1 MTLSA
6 SSLSQLEYPGISGP
20 ALAALSS
27 LTASDILWIKSLP
40 KAELHAHLNGCVP
53 IEVLYEIAGSS
64 LNHFS
69 SGPPT
74 GTEALNNSV
83 PTHTEILSG
92 LETLSNFALDDIH
105 EFFGAFRTIYA
116 LISTRK
122 TLGAATRAVLQGF
135 LDAPNK
141 RKGNN
146 ISGLEGG
153 LTPDDYPECTYLEL
167 RTTPRRTPTLS
178 PKEYLETVLDEVEK
192 YPRDRAALIVSLD
205 RRMGVRKELAAGEER
220 ITIEDTIDLAIL
232 LKNSGRRVVGVDL
245 CGDPSAG
252 DMSLLEPFIAKAK
265 SAGLRVTLHIAE
277 TPGNSAADTL
287 QLLSYAPNRL
297 GHATFLDEQARELVL
312 KDRMLIEVCLSSNII
327 CKTVPNLSS
336 HHISHYLDR
345 GHPIAVCTDDTL
357 PFRTSLTAEYALL
370 LAPPP
375 LGLGLTREEVQKVA
389 EGSINGSWMTS

>member
-53 IEVLYEIAGSS
+53 IEVLYEIAGLS
-64 LNHFS
+64 LNYITS
-69 SGPPT
+69 EPPT
-74 GTEALNNSV
+74 GAGTETSNNSV

-105 EFFGAFRTIYA
+105 EFFGAFRTVYA
-116 LISTRK
+116 LISTRE

-141 RKGNN
+141 RNGNT
-146 ISGLEGG
+146 IGGLEGG

-178 PKEYLETVLDEVEK
+178 PREYLETVLDEVEK

-205 RRMGVRKELAAGEER
+205 RRMGGR
-220 ITIEDTIDLAIL
+220 ITIEDTIDLATL

-245 CGDPSAG
+245 CGDPLAG

>member
-1 MTLSA
+1 MSLSA

-20 ALAALSS
+20 ALAAISS
-27 LTASDILWIKSLP
+27 LTASDISWIKSLP

-53 IEVLYEIAGSS
+53 IEVLYEIAGLS
-64 LNHFS
+64 LNSFS
-69 SGPPT
+69 SDPPT
-74 GTEALNNSV
+74 GAGTKTSNNFV

-105 EFFGAFRTIYA
+105 EFFGAFRTVYA
-116 LISTRK
+116 LISTRE

-141 RKGNN
+141 RNGNN
-146 ISGLEGG
+146 IGGLEGG

-178 PKEYLETVLDEVEK
+178 PREYLETVLDEVEK

-205 RRMGVRKELAAGEER
+205 RRMGGR
-220 ITIEDTIDLAIL
+220 ITIEDTIDLATL

-245 CGDPSAG
+245 CGDPLAG

-375 LGLGLTREEVQKVA
+375 LGLGLTREQVRKVA
-389 EGSINGSWMTS
+389 EGSINGSWMPS

>member
-1 MTLSA
+1 MSLSA

-53 IEVLYEIAGSS
+53 IEVLFEQLY
-64 LNHFS
+64 
-69 SGPPT
+69 
-74 GTEALNNSV
+74 
-83 PTHTEILSG
+83 
-92 LETLSNFALDDIH
+92 DIH

-167 RTTPRRTPTLS
+167 RTTPRRTPALS

-205 RRMGVRKELAAGEER
+205 RRMG
-220 ITIEDTIDLAIL
+220 
-232 LKNSGRRVVGVDL
+232 
-245 CGDPSAG
+245 
-252 DMSLLEPFIAKAK
+252 
-265 SAGLRVTLHIAE
+265 
-277 TPGNSAADTL
+277 
-287 QLLSYAPNRL
+287 LLSYAPNRL
-297 GHATFLDEQARELVL
+297 GHATFLDEQARDLVL
-312 KDRMLIEVCLSSNII
+312 KDRMLVEVCLSSNII

-370 LAPPP
+370 LALPP